1 MSLIDELK
9 AKLGKSTGL
18 SGRQQVVLQ
27 RDDIAEAL
35 KAGFNKR
42 EIWAHLT
49 EKGRVTIQYSPFLRQ
64 LKALGLVENTGN
76 SKKLVP
82 EETKLEMSKIS
93 PDSSEPVKK
102 SSRFKLKIKPAS
114 LYAPEEPAPNNGNIH
129 NSIPPDDLI

>member
-1 MSLIDELK
+1 MVGWPMSLIDELK

-82 EETKLEMSKIS
+82 DTSPPPEIDNDDDFKI
-93 PDSSEPVKK
+93 
-102 SSRFKLKIKPAS
+102 RIKRTTRRA
-114 LYAPEEPAPNNGNIH
+114 NNGNIH
-129 NSIPPDDLI
+129 NPLPSDDILK